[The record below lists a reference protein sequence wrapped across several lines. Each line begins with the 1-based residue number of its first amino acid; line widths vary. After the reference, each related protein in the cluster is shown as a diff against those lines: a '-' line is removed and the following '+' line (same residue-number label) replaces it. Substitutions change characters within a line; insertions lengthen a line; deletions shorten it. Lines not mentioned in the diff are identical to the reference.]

1 MNRIRRNNI
10 HYLLKTSFELAN
22 EAIYLID
29 FNGKIIFANTTAC
42 NTLGYTRKEMLN
54 LNVWDVDGHV
64 LTKKDFQSKLQFI
77 KEQDPESSV
86 EIQSTHRKKDSTFIP
101 VNISS
106 RIVMINNKEHLISY
120 VSDITDKINQDEKL
134 NLYFEFI
141 KESNEIII
149 LVDFETQKIEF
160 ANQKA
165 SLSLGYSLEELKQ
178 LRISDIRKAIE
189 NNAQIPEV
197 FKEISKKK
205 SLITLG
211 QYLCKDGSSVYV
223 ETSLSLKNFQ
233 GKDYILA
240 FSRDIS
246 DRLELE
252 KRREEV
258 NTKLANY
265 NKTLKDEVSK
275 IKKELIEYEDIM
287 HRQSKMAA
295 MGEMLENIAH
305 QWRQPLSVIS
315 VLSTGMQINH
325 KAGNLDDE
333 TLNNGL
339 NDINTSAQYLSKT
352 IDDFRDFFKPNY
364 NKSEFQISEV
374 IDYTI
379 NLVKTKFSSL
389 DIVIIENIMELDVY
403 TFKNELI
410 QVIINILNNAGDE
423 LVESKN
429 KRKLIF
435 IESYSNEDSMF
446 IKIKDNA
453 GGIPSHI
460 LNRIFE
466 PYFTTKH
473 KSQGTGIGLFMS
485 NEIIKKH
492 MKGDIIVKNREFMYE
507 DALYKGA
514 EFIIKLP
521 HSY

>member
-1 MNRIRRNNI
+1 MNKIGKNNI
-10 HYLLKTSFELAN
+10 HYLLKTSLELAT
-22 EAIYLID
+22 EAIYLIESS
-29 FNGKIIFANTTAC
+29 GKIIFANTTAC
-42 NTLGYTRKEMLN
+42 NILGYTRKEILR
-54 LNVWDVDGHV
+54 LNVWDVDAV
-64 LTKKDFQSKLQFI
+64 VSTKKEFQSKLQLI
-77 KEQDPESSV
+77 KEHKSNTPLK
-86 EIQSTHRKKDSTFIP
+86 IQSSHRKKDNTFFPVEITSRV
-101 VNISS
+101 VNIK
-106 RIVMINNKEHLISY
+106 NKEHLISY
-120 VSDITDKINQDEKL
+120 VTDITDKINQDEKL

-141 KESNEIII
+141 KESSEIIV
-149 LVDFETQKIEF
+149 LVDFESQKIEF
-160 ANQKA
+160 ANREA
-165 SLSLGYSLEELKQ
+165 SLSLGYSLEEFKE
-178 LRISDIRKAIE
+178 LRISDIRKAIGDSAE
-189 NNAQIPEV
+189 IPEV

-205 SLITLG
+205 NITTLG
-211 QYLCKDGSSVYV
+211 QYLCKDGSTVYV

-233 GKDYILA
+233 GKNYILA

-258 NTKLANY
+258 NVKLANY
-265 NKTLKDEVSK
+265 NKTLRNEVSK
-275 IKKELIEYEDIM
+275 IKKELVEYEDIM

-315 VLSTGMQINH
+315 VLSTGMQINN
-325 KAGNLDDE
+325 KSGSLDKEVLD
-333 TLNNGL
+333 NGL

-374 IDYTI
+374 IDYTV

-389 DIVIIENIMELDVY
+389 DIVIVENIMELDVY

-410 QVIINILNNAGDE
+410 QVVINILNNAGDE
-423 LVESKN
+423 LVNSKN

-435 IESYSNEDSMF
+435 VESYSNGDSIF

-453 GGIPSHI
+453 GGIPLHI
-460 LNRIFE
+460 INRIFE

-473 KSQGTGIGLFMS
+473 KSQGTGIGLYMS

-492 MKGDIIVKNREFMYE
+492 MKGDIFVKNREFMYE

-514 EFIIKLP
+514 EFIIELP
-521 HSY
+521 QY